1 MGEDWATG
9 NPALGPKMWVSQSPI
24 AAGAALEEE
33 LLDGA
38 VPEEKSARP
47 SGIDPRSDGGGGPW
61 SEGVPRS
68 HLFKAFV
75 TGAAACQALLSMP
88 LYSCWFREAW
98 CAPVIRACAA
108 RPAGGP
114 PGPMNRA
121 MPAILDPQIPASV
134 ATSLPMV
141 ALAEGIS
148 LIADAV

>member
-1 MGEDWATG
+1 
-9 NPALGPKMWVSQSPI
+9 MWVSQSPI
-24 AAGAALEEE
+24 AAATGAALEEE

-38 VPEEKSARP
+38 VPNEKSGRP
-47 SGIDPRSDGGGGPW
+47 SGAGPRNDGGGPL

-121 MPAILDPQIPASV
+121 TPAILAPQMPASV
-134 ATSLPMV
+134 ATSLPTV

-148 LIADAV
+148 LIAAAV

>member
-38 VPEEKSARP
+38 VPEEKSART
-47 SGIDPRSDGGGGPW
+47 SGVDPRSDGGGPL
-61 SEGVPRS
+61 SEDVLKS
-68 HLFKAFV
+68 HFFMALP
-75 TGAAACQALLSMP
+75 TGAAVCQAELIRP

-121 MPAILDPQIPASV
+121 TPAILDPQMPASV

-141 ALAEGIS
+141 ALAEGMS
-148 LIADAV
+148 LIAAAV

>member
-1 MGEDWATG
+1 MC
-9 NPALGPKMWVSQSPI
+9 VSQSPI

-38 VPEEKSARP
+38 VPNAKSGTP
-47 SGIDPRSDGGGGPW
+47 SGIGPRNDGGGGPRI
-61 SEGVPRS
+61 EGVPRS

-114 PGPMNRA
+114 LGPMNRA
-121 MPAILDPQIPASV
+121 TPAILDPQMPASV

>member
-1 MGEDWATG
+1 MG
-9 NPALGPKMWVSQSPI
+9 LFQSPTGMGV
-24 AAGAALEEE
+24 GAELEEE
-33 LLDGA
+33 LGA
-38 VPEEKSARP
+38 VPNEKSGRP
-47 SGIDPRSDGGGGPW
+47 SGVDPRSDGGGDPW

-121 MPAILDPQIPASV
+121 TPAILDPQIPASV

-141 ALAEGIS
+141 ALAEGMS
-148 LIADAV
+148 LIAAAV